1 MRCLVF
7 ASNNENADVST
18 LHSRS
23 ATRAKLFFYL
33 LLPAVQNSTPWSF
46 QRKKEGEKDKY
57 IQHIDV
63 RSILPPA
70 GNTML
75 YVWCMV
81 SGMVP

>member
-57 IQHIDV
+57 ISTFGAFFHRQAT
-63 RSILPPA
+63 L
-70 GNTML
+70 
-75 YVWCMV
+75 CMV
-81 SGMVP
+81 YGERYGIVP